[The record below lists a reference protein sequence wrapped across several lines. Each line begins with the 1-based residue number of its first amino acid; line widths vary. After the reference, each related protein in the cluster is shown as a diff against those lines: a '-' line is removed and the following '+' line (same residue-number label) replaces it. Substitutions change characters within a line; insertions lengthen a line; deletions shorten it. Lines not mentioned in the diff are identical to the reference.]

1 MFAYIEGKLI
11 HKEPTYAIL
20 DVNGI
25 GYEVKI
31 SLNTYSMLDDTSNK
45 DVFHQG
51 KCRLQTYLQIKE
63 DAHTLYGFPNIED
76 KQLFM
81 TLISVSG
88 IGANTAI
95 LMLSSL
101 SSDEIQEAIIHGHV
115 ATIQSVKGIG
125 SKTAQR
131 VILELKDKIQK
142 TMGQSL
148 PDLSAQSDSNKQA
161 RKQIREDA
169 ILSLVALGISKNL
182 AEKNIDKIMKKNTEL
197 KLEELIKL
205 ALKN

>member
-1 MFAYIEGKLI
+1 MFAYIEGKLVY
-11 HKEPTYAIL
+11 KEPTYVVL

-25 GYEVKI
+25 GYEIKI
-31 SLNTYSMLDDTSNK
+31 SLNTYSILEDTNNQEI
-45 DVFHQG
+45 FHKG
-51 KCRLQTYLQIKE
+51 KCRLQTYLQVKE
-63 DAHTLYGFPNIED
+63 DGHTLYGFPNPED

-88 IGANTAI
+88 IGTNTAM

-101 SSDEIQEAIIHGHV
+101 SSEEIQEAILQGNV

-125 SKTAQR
+125 GKTAQR

-148 PDLSAQSDSNKQA
+148 PDLSAQDNEQRQK
-161 RKQIREDA
+161 RGRIREDA
-169 ILSLVALGISKNL
+169 VLSLVALGINKNV
-182 AEKNIDKIMKKNTEL
+182 AEKNIDKIMKKNTDI

>member
-25 GYEVKI
+25 GYEIKI
-31 SLNTYSMLDDTSNK
+31 SLNIYSLLEDNNNK
-45 DVFHQG
+45 DIFHQG
-51 KCRLQTYLQIKE
+51 RCRLYTYLQIKE
-63 DAHTLYGFPNIED
+63 DGHTLYGFPNIED

-88 IGANTAI
+88 IGANTAM
-95 LMLSSL
+95 LMFSSL
-101 SSDEIQEAIIHGHV
+101 SSEEIQEAIIHGNV

-142 TMGQSL
+142 TMGQPL
-148 PDLSAQSDSNKQA
+148 PDLSAQSNSGKQE
-161 RKQIREDA
+161 RRQIREDA
-169 ILSLVALGISKNL
+169 ILSLIALGINKNM
-182 AEKNIDKIMKKNTEL
+182 AEKNIDKIMKKNTDI
-197 KLEELIKL
+197 KLEELIKF